1 MAELDGKVAVITG
14 GASGIGEASVR
25 LFVEEGARVVIADM
39 QRERGEALA
48 ADIGDAAVFVACEV
62 RQEDQVKATI
72 EMAVS
77 RWGRLD
83 CMFNNAGFGGALGLY
98 EEIPAEEFD
107 MTFDVLVKG
116 VFLGMKHAVPV
127 MRAQG
132 SGSIINTGSIAGVAS
147 GRGPLVYSAAK
158 AAVIHMSK
166 TAAMPYGADNIRVN
180 CICPGYIPTPLSTN
194 TVGKPESLMEERSAH
209 YAERQ
214 PIPRAG
220 RADDIAQMAMFLAS
234 DRSTF
239 INGQAIVVDGAAA
252 SGVMW
257 ADQSPGYKTYR
268 PIKVYNPDGKT

>member
-14 GASGIGEASVR
+14 GASGIGEATVR
-25 LFVEEGARVVIADM
+25 LFIEEGARVVIADM

-48 ADIGDAAVFVACEV
+48 KTFGDAATFVACEV
-62 RQEDQVKATI
+62 RQEDQVKAAVDA
-72 EMAVS
+72 AVS

-83 CMFNNAGFGGALGLY
+83 CMFNNAGFGGALGLF
-98 EEIPAEEFD
+98 EDIPAEEFD

-127 MRAQG
+127 MRTQG
-132 SGSIINTGSIAGVAS
+132 GGSIINTGSIAGVAA

-158 AAVIHMSK
+158 AAVIHMTK
-166 TAAMPYGADNIRVN
+166 VAAMPYGEDSIRVN

-194 TVGKPESLMEERSAH
+194 TVGKPDELIAERSTH
-209 YAERQ
+209 YGERQ

-220 RADDIAQMAMFLAS
+220 KPDDIAQMALFLAS
-234 DRSTF
+234 DRSSF
-239 INGQAIVVDGAAA
+239 VNGQAIVVDGAAA

-257 ADQSPGYKTYR
+257 ADQTPAYKTYR
-268 PIKVYNPDGKT
+268 PIKVYNPDRG